1 MPAISVFLRQAAD
14 IFGRKWWEKG
24 LLAGLIYLATTR
36 DRLEKNNLHDSYTA
50 VDYPVAT
57 CTPETRFARTLDGTC
72 NDLEKPAM
80 GSLGYRFG
88 RNIPVE
94 KGFADES
101 KFFEPNPRAI
111 GQKLLLRDTF
121 KPATTINMF
130 VLSWI
135 QFQVHDWMDHERA
148 WGSPVD
154 VPLPQGDPLAASG
167 QKLFLPRSVPDASQ
181 KNASRPKAFK
191 NKVTHWW
198 DLSQIYGTDTQTNQR
213 VRTGVDGKLRLAE
226 NGLIPFD
233 NDGVEIT
240 GFKDNWWSGLSM
252 LHNIFTREHNA
263 ICDMYKAKH
272 PDWNDQKL
280 HDMARLVL
288 TAVNAKIHTVEWTP
302 GILQNNILKTA
313 MQTNWDGIL
322 PDILDGWQGGPIL
335 TGIVGGKKNLHNVP
349 FSLTE
354 EFTSV
359 YRFHS
364 LLPDNID
371 VLDRKTGKSTG
382 RVYHLPTITFAGS
395 RKFMTENDLADL
407 VYTFGTGNPGA
418 LTLNNY
424 PAWLM
429 NLTKPGEPYTI
440 DLATTDVYRDR
451 ERGVPRYFEFRRL
464 FGLPEFKTF
473 ADVNPKK
480 EVQDLLAS
488 VYRSPEDIDLLVGTL
503 AEEPRPDGYGFSDT
517 AFQLFVL
524 MASRRL
530 FTDRFL
536 TDDYKPEIYGKEGL
550 DWIEKQGNFKS
561 LLTRHFPDLKPAMD
575 TVDNPFK
582 PWKVKA

>member
-1 MPAISVFLRQAAD
+1 MPAISLFVRQAAD

-24 LLAGLIYLATTR
+24 LLAGLIYLATFR
-36 DRLEKNNLHDSYTA
+36 DRAEKNNLHDSYTA

-57 CTPETRFARTLDGTC
+57 CTPENRFARTLDGTC

-94 KGFADES
+94 KAFADES
-101 KFFEPNPRAI
+101 KIFEPNPRAI

-181 KNASRPKAFK
+181 KNSSRPNAFK

-213 VRTGVDGKLRLAE
+213 IRTGVDGKLRLAE
-226 NGLIPFD
+226 NGLLPFGD
-233 NDGVEIT
+233 DGLEIT

-280 HDMARLVL
+280 HDMARL
-288 TAVNAKIHTVEWTP
+288 
-302 GILQNNILKTA
+302 
-313 MQTNWDGIL
+313 
-322 PDILDGWQGGPIL
+322 
-335 TGIVGGKKNLHNVP
+335 P

-354 EFTSV
+354 EFTAV

-407 VYTFGTGNPGA
+407 VYTFGTGHPGA

-440 DLATTDVYRDR
+440 DLATTDIYRDR
-451 ERGVPRYFEFRRL
+451 ERGIPRYFEFRRA

-488 VYRSPEDIDLLVGTL
+488 IYRSPEDIDLLVGTL

-517 AFQLFVL
+517 AFHLFIL

-530 FTDRFL
+530 ATDRFL

-561 LLTRHFPDLKPAMD
+561 LITRHFPDLKPAMD